1 MRKYPGFIQPLHPAV
16 LRLIRQTIDAGH
28 AKGKWVGM
36 CGELA
41 GMTKAIP
48 ILLGFGLDEF
58 SMNPRAIPEAKH
70 LIAKLTDEK
79 AREIAGQA
87 MSFGTAAEIE
97 IYMKSVLVS
106 LVEYDNEGVQ

>member
-1 MRKYPGFIQPLHPAV
+1 
-16 LRLIRQTIDAGH
+16 
-28 AKGKWVGM
+28 M

-58 SMNPRAIPEAKH
+58 SMNPRAIPEAKN
-70 LIAKLTDEK
+70 LIGKLTDEQ
-79 AREIAGQA
+79 AREISSRA

-97 IYMKSVLVS
+97 NYMKSILAS
-106 LVEYDNEGVQ
+106 L

>member
-1 MRKYPGFIQPLHPAV
+1 
-16 LRLIRQTIDAGH
+16 
-28 AKGKWVGM
+28 M

-48 ILLGFGLDEF
+48 ILLGLGLDEF

-79 AREIAGQA
+79 AHEIANQA
-87 MSFGTAAEIE
+87 LSFGTAAEIE
-97 IYMKSVLVS
+97 NYMKTILAE
-106 LVEYDNEGVQ
+106 LT

>member
-1 MRKYPGFIQPLHPAV
+1 
-16 LRLIRQTIDAGH
+16 
-28 AKGKWVGM
+28 
-36 CGELA
+36 
-41 GMTKAIP
+41 MTKAIP

-70 LIAKLTDEK
+70 LIGKLTDDQ

-97 IYMKSVLVS
+97 NYMKGFLAS
-106 LVEYDNEGVQ
+106 L

>member
-1 MRKYPGFIQPLHPAV
+1 
-16 LRLIRQTIDAGH
+16 
-28 AKGKWVGM
+28 M

-58 SMNPRAIPEAKH
+58 SMNPRAIPEAKN
-70 LIAKLTDEK
+70 LIGKLSDDR
-79 AREIAGQA
+79 AREIAAQA

-97 IYMKSVLVS
+97 NFMKDILVS
-106 LVEYDNEGVQ
+106 S